1 MWRPGA
7 ASADSIAYIKGGN
20 VWLTTGDASR
30 EFQVTSTGGYSAVS
44 QADDGTLLATA
55 GGDLRRL
62 DRMGTVL
69 SDIKTPVLLD
79 DPGTGPSSSIT
90 PPLLSPT
97 VRATRATRSRWRPS
111 APVIRR
117 GGSPT
122 PDNPHPL
129 DATVSRNK
137 RLIADGW
144 LRMVIYVTDMEA
156 ELGGYHAI
164 VERLD
169 AAGASPP
176 ATLVEVSRLAIPGMT
191 VEIEITAGR

>member
-1 MWRPGA
+1 MNTQRLVATLFATAAVSGVAAGA

-20 VWLTTGDASR
+20 VWLTTGDASH
-30 EFQVTSTGGYSAVS
+30 EFQVTSTGSYSAVS

-69 SDIKTPVLLD
+69 SDIKTPVSD

-90 PPLLSPT
+90 PPSSSPT
-97 VRATRATRSRWRPS
+97 VRATRATRSRSRPS

-122 PDNPHPL
+122 PTTRTRSTPPCR
-129 DATVSRNK
+129 ATS
-137 RLIADGW
+137 A
-144 LRMVIYVTDMEA
+144 
-156 ELGGYHAI
+156 
-164 VERLD
+164 
-169 AAGASPP
+169 
-176 ATLVEVSRLAIPGMT
+176 
-191 VEIEITAGR
+191 